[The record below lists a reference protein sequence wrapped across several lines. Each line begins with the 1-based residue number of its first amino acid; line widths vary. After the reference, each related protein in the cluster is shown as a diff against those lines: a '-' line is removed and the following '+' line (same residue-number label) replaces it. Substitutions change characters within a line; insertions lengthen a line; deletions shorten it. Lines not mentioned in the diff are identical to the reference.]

1 MKEALRKRG
10 ECRGD
15 VWVNERPNRKGEKE
29 EGIKRFVNTLF
40 FPFGRSFPLFLDYL
54 TKPFLIKLLFRI
66 CNQ

>member
-1 MKEALRKRG
+1 MKEAWRNRG
-10 ECRGD
+10 EGRGD
-15 VWVNERPNRKGEKE
+15 VWVDERSIRKGEKE